1 MPALLED
8 PTSPTIYRSSGQ
20 GPYPT
25 PSNPQ
30 IPSSIFPRPVTLRD
44 RVTIATLIPFFAHD
58 AVPPRLLAYLSEC
71 FNKEIEDGNT
81 YPMMNT
87 LPLDVFGPYWFGN
100 FGAVM
105 ILGDIGGIEAASEM
119 ERNGADWNKLCLGS
133 FYIKPNYPGRSS
145 HVCNGGFLVTPA
157 ARNKGVGKSMGQ
169 CYLDWAPQLNY
180 TYSVFNLVYETNTA
194 STKIWDSL
202 GFKRIGRVPG
212 CGNLKS
218 FQEPVD
224 AIIYG
229 RDLKAEE
236 GNVGNEERFD
246 KIRYYLRHSLYPQGA
261 DRSEK
266 SRLRSAAT
274 HYKLIPAHEGVPEKL
289 MLKDK
294 EVISDP
300 QAQYDIAKQ
309 IHLTAHGGINKTTA
323 VIATKYHWVRIKET
337 VSHVIKNCPE
347 CKDTNK
353 PPVLRGDGTRAR
365 TKTIEG
371 QTIPSDLP
379 PLPTT
384 PIKQEE
390 RPPEPEQEPP
400 AHHVQ
405 PQHEDIDSLS
415 NGHSIQQTD
424 RIPQQADNMP
434 DRLHHM
440 PRRSMPDHLA
450 TNMQSDRMSINIPHE
465 SLSEDDFKADHMDD
479 PLDEHISAD
488 DYRAIQQQMGI
499 HQDSDLSHHQ
509 LVTSDSDMMNYDDMA
524 IDPQIMEQIQAQM
537 DAGQFDQA
545 DAFQM
550 PPPPHHGMQ
559 HFGDPN
565 ARTQL
570 QQQHEIRSDPGP
582 NGQFADP
589 SQMQS
594 LNNHDPRVYSQHQ
607 SPTFSQPSSQYIS
620 PVQGPHMMSHPVP
633 DDHMM
638 SSQLDDGGG
647 GGVNNM
653 QQIRHVLSM
662 EYMNTGPD
670 GTNQYTQQ
678 RQ

>member
-1 MPALLED
+1 M
-8 PTSPTIYRSSGQ
+8 
-20 GPYPT
+20 
-25 PSNPQ
+25 
-30 IPSSIFPRPVTLRD
+30 
-44 RVTIATLIPFFAHD
+44 
-58 AVPPRLLAYLSEC
+58 
-71 FNKEIEDGNT
+71 
-81 YPMMNT
+81 
-87 LPLDVFGPYWFGN
+87 
-100 FGAVM
+100 
-105 ILGDIGGIEAASEM
+105 
-119 ERNGADWNKLCLGS
+119 
-133 FYIKPNYPGRSS
+133 
-145 HVCNGGFLVTPA
+145 
-157 ARNKGVGKSMGQ
+157 
-169 CYLDWAPQLNY
+169 
-180 TYSVFNLVYETNTA
+180 FNLVYETNTA

-405 PQHEDIDSLS
+405 PQHEDIDSIS

-434 DRLHHM
+434 DRMHHM

-570 QQQHEIRSDPGP
+570 QQQHEIHSDPGP